1 MRTHGR
7 LGSQRGRRERGG
19 QRRRERRCA
28 RHGATGRQGGRSG
41 GARGNAGEAGS
52 GAGTTEAQIV
62 RTTRAHGRCRRTD
75 MRATRAT
82 RALGRPG
89 GMTRTTLAMG
99 ANARNAGRCKGRRGM
114 RCEHV
119 NNWGLMRAIGQCGR
133 LGDKGDKG
141 DAGGVAA
148 RAAPGHATSP
158 ARRPR
163 RFRPA
168 KALGNGD
175 APAPF
180 ARLRPH
186 PLRAAPAHRAGG
198 AGIPSR
204 RAGPC
209 AAPSHDPSPEQ
220 NNGAALPDDPASALY
235 LQRRAPMPGPATA

>member
-1 MRTHGR
+1 M
-7 LGSQRGRRERGG
+7 Q
-19 QRRRERRCA
+19 
-28 RHGATGRQGGRSG
+28 
-41 GARGNAGEAGS
+41 ARGHARDKGDTSA
-52 GAGTTEAQIV
+52 
-62 RTTRAHGRCRRTD
+62 
-75 MRATRAT
+75 RAT
-82 RALGRPG
+82 G

-99 ANARNAGRCKGRRGM
+99 ANARNAGRCRGRRGM
-114 RCEHV
+114 RCEYV
-119 NNWGLMRAIGQCGR
+119 SNWELMRALGQCGR
-133 LGDKGDKG
+133 LGDKG

-148 RAAPGHATSP
+148 RAATGHATSP
-158 ARRPR
+158 ARQPR

-198 AGIPSR
+198 TGIPSR

-209 AAPSHDPSPEQ
+209 AAPSRDPSPEQ

-235 LQRRAPMPGPATA
+235 LQRRAPTPGPATA